1 MARNI
6 KTTGPK
12 TARLVAALYDEGK
25 TIFSV
30 EDAAKILGAPKAIVS
45 NLLGKAQARG
55 VVTRL
60 RRGTYILVPS
70 VMGSE
75 TLYAGDPLLVADR
88 LMENRPHYLSHGTA
102 MAVHNMTTQPRIVVI
117 VSCVDPPAR
126 SIVAQGTEIRV
137 TSIPQTE
144 FFGTKQHWIDSGVG
158 VTVSDIERTVVDCLR
173 RPDLCGGYIEI
184 DRGSWMKRDDIDVDR
199 LVDYAIRLGVGAV
212 CARLGYLLDSCS
224 MGTDVHRDELQR
236 HLRTTYNLL
245 DPSMPTEGRYMAR
258 WKLRL
263 NVGQDEIEATRSS

>member
-1 MARNI
+1 MKYNM
-6 KTTGPK
+6 KTLGPK
-12 TARLVAALYDEGK
+12 TAKLVATLYDEGK
-25 TIFSV
+25 TLFSV
-30 EDAAKILGAPKAIVS
+30 NDAARILGDPTAIVS

-70 VMGSE
+70 AMGSE

-88 LMENRPHYLSHGTA
+88 LMEDRPHYLSHGTA
-102 MAVHNMTTQPRIVVI
+102 MAVHGMTTQPRIVVI

-126 SIVAQGTEIRV
+126 SIVAQGAEIRV
-137 TSIPQTE
+137 TSIPE
-144 FFGTKQHWIDSGVG
+144 SEIFGTKRHWLDSGVS

-173 RPDLCGGYIEI
+173 RPDLCGGYIEV

-199 LVDYAIRLGVGAV
+199 LVEYAVRLGIGAV

-224 MGTDVHRDELQR
+224 LGTDVHREALRR

-245 DPSMPTEGRYMAR
+245 DPSMPAEGRYMAR

-263 NVGQDEIEATRSS
+263 NVGQDEIEATRST